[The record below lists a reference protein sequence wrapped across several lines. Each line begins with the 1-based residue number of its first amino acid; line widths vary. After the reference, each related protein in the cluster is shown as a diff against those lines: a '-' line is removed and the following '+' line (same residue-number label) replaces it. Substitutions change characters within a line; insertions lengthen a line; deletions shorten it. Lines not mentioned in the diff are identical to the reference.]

1 MKKFFVVALAAMGMV
16 ACVQNEVVETPKSAA
31 ISFEN
36 TFVENATR
44 AEDPSFVPTADNLDG
59 FKVWAFMNQ
68 PDGIVFEAEEVT
80 RNGADWTYNNTQYWM
95 PGEQTYYFA
104 ALAPMNSTNWVVN
117 TTNANTYGLGVVTFE
132 NVNGGEDLIY
142 AATTKT
148 TPKTLAEI
156 QTWQDA
162 KVALQFNHLLSKVKF
177 TFKNGF
183 LTDNVKVVVR
193 NVKMDVPSK
202 ATIDLAV
209 ENWWDGDDWKLGTGT
224 TTLEFGN
231 TEEIKIGATNG
242 KEAAKERLTIP
253 AGSDYKYNISFDIDV
268 YMGEQLGMTVN
279 KTSIIEG
286 IALEMGK
293 GYNFTA
299 EINPDNLELK
309 PIEFTVTEVKDWD
322 YSTPDT
328 GFEVGS
334 ETVFVSTI
342 DELQAALN
350 AATGSNHD
358 AVTRSGANVAAV
370 YLAADLAGDVFI
382 DQVEGVNLVIDGR
395 GYKYDG
401 TMYIHGNARYKD
413 AETLTIKNVNFA
425 HETGTIDFI
434 SSNSTES
441 HERYA
446 HNVTIEN
453 CTFTGNTNGDVVPM
467 RFRQSYDIVVKDV
480 TATNV
485 HSLLWATGVSVL
497 EIDNAKVTSS
507 KQGISVGTTT
517 NTVIKNSTI
526 EATDAYGYGVRA
538 NASGAY
544 TLTLINN
551 EISAEV
557 PVLLRKAN
565 NSAYTLKLEGNKLTT
580 TKTYHIMACDDDYA
594 ADKTL
599 DEPTAM
605 PNIYGAYGENAY
617 DIYPEPEQAA
627 DADDL
632 VEALEAGDDVV
643 LTADV
648 KIDPAGMSNAYGT
661 TGLNVKNGQTI
672 DGGGNTLDIK
682 GAGGTWDSGINT
694 TGGLIKNITV
704 TGSFRGIFINHNS
717 TYSETVVL
725 ENVILDGTV
734 YTISCDQGMNQNFEA
749 YDSTFNGWTS
759 YAATLGTA
767 KFVNCNFGEGSGYAY
782 CRPYAPTEFVGC
794 AFEAG
799 FTVNPRAAIV
809 FDNCTLGGVALTSA
823 NIAELVSGDMTK
835 VTVK

>member
-309 PIEFTVTEVKDWD
+309 PIEFTVTEVKDWITID
-322 YSTPDT
+322 TPDNQVA
-328 GFEVGS
+328 ES
-334 ETVFVSTI
+334 E
-342 DELQAALN
+342 LLAALQLGGVVELTQDLVLTAPLNINTN
-350 AATGSNHD
+350 AVINMNGCTLTG
-358 AVTRSGANVAAV
+358 TINVAKGASLTV
-370 YLAADLAGDVFI
+370 NDGAIVNNDESTSGIVSNGNLTLNN
-382 DQVEGVNLVIDGR
+382 VEITSARHALRIESGKVVIDG
-395 GYKYDG
+395 GVYKVAPLSAKTLHALNVGDSG
-401 TMYIHGNARYKD
+401 TV
-413 AETLTIKNVNFA
+413 AEVIVKAGTFIGPK
-425 HETGTIDFI
+425 GTIAD
-434 SSNSTES
+434 SGAAVAVKAGSK
-441 HERYA
+441 
-446 HNVTIEN
+446 VTIEGGD
-453 CTFTGNTNGDVVPM
+453 FSGGLLNTISNNGEM
-467 RFRQSYDIVVKDV
+467 IISG
-480 TATNV
+480 
-485 HSLLWATGVSVL
+485 GVFDQEPKAAWLASGYSV
-497 EIDNAKVTSS
+497 
-507 KQGISVGTTT
+507 TT
-517 NTVIKNSTI
+517 NDGKWVVGKSVTTVS
-526 EATDAYGYGVRA
+526 E
-538 NASGAY
+538 
-544 TLTLINN
+544 
-551 EISAEV
+551 
-557 PVLLRKAN
+557 
-565 NSAYTLKLEGNKLTT
+565 
-580 TKTYHIMACDDDYA
+580 
-594 ADKTL
+594 
-599 DEPTAM
+599 
-605 PNIYGAYGENAY
+605 
-617 DIYPEPEQAA
+617 
-627 DADDL
+627 L
-632 VEALEAGDDVV
+632 VEALNTEAEVNIDAPIDNGTNVTTIRDNDVV
-643 LTADV
+643 INMNDNEVIAGGKGTNNYAFNLYGSNVEVNDV
-648 KIDPAGMSNAYGT
+648 N
-661 TGLNVKNGQTI
+661 LN
-672 DGGGNTLDIK
+672 
-682 GAGGTWDSGINT
+682 GAGFAVLDNSEVTVNSGTIAAKPGKSGRNMFYVVDNSTVTVNEGTYTFDRTSCYFVYVDAGSTCYINGGHYEKPLANSASKDSFVNNASTGKVII
-694 TGGLIKNITV
+694 TGG
-704 TGSFRGIFINHNS
+704 
-717 TYSETVVL
+717 
-725 ENVILDGTV
+725 
-734 YTISCDQGMNQNFEA
+734 
-749 YDSTFNGWTS
+749 TFNVDPTKWLADGYKAEKSGKIWT
-759 YAATLGTA
+759 
-767 KFVNCNFGEGSGYAY
+767 V
-782 CRPYAPTEFVGC
+782 
-794 AFEAG
+794 
-799 FTVNPRAAIV
+799 
-809 FDNCTLGGVALTSA
+809 SA
-823 NIAELVSGDMTK
+823 E
-835 VTVK
+835 